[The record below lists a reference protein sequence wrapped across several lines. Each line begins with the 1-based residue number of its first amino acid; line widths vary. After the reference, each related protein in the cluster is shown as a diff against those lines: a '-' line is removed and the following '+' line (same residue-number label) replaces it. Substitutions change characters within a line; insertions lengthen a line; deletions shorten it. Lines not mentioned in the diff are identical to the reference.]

1 MANTNAQGRRPYV
14 KTQEEPLTE
23 TSSSA
28 VAKPKAA
35 QPKKYVKYEYK
46 EEDGPKDVVYEI
58 PKRAGIVYMINQ
70 SGVTVYD
77 KETDSVRQIRY
88 CPNENSIFVDEQSV
102 NAKKEAIVFR
112 NGNLLVPKTKPNLRK
127 FLDVHPANMANGGN
141 TFKIVDNKKNTEQE
155 LTNEFEV
162 FDAISLVREKDID
175 ELIPVAMFF
184 NVNIDRPVTEIKYDL
199 LRIAKKKPADF
210 IQSFDNPTVKT
221 RAIIHKANEYNIIK
235 LRDSGVHW
243 VDSGG
248 LIVSVPVGQNSMD
261 VMVRFCLTE
270 KGAEVMSSIEAHLDN
285 I

>member
-1 MANTNAQGRRPYV
+1 MANTTTRGRRPAV
-14 KTQEEPLTE
+14 KAQEESVAE
-23 TSSSA
+23 TSTK
-28 VAKPKAA
+28 VATPKAA
-35 QPKKYVKYEYK
+35 QPKKYIKYEYK
-46 EEDGPKDVVYEI
+46 EEEGPKDVVYEI

-77 KETDSVRQIRY
+77 KESDAVRQIRY

-112 NGNLLVPKTKPNLRK
+112 NGNLLVPKTKPNLRR
-127 FLDVHPANMANGGN
+127 FLDIHPANMANGG
-141 TFKIVDNKKNTEQE
+141 TVFKLVDNKRNTEKE
-155 LTNEFEV
+155 LTSEFEV
-162 FDAISLVREKDID
+162 FDAVALVRDKDID

-199 LRIAKKKPADF
+199 LRIAKSKPADF

-221 RAIIHKANEYNIIK
+221 RAVIHKANEYNIIK
-235 LRDSGVHW
+235 IKDSGVYW
-243 VDSGG
+243 TDSGG

-270 KGAEVMSSIEAHLDN
+270 KGAEVMSSIESHLDN

>member
-1 MANTNAQGRRPYV
+1 MANTTTRGRRPAA
-14 KTQEEPLTE
+14 KAQEESVAE
-23 TSSSA
+23 TSTK
-28 VAKPKAA
+28 VATPKVT
-35 QPKKYVKYEYK
+35 QPKKYIKYEYK
-46 EEDGPKDVVYEI
+46 EEEGPKDVVYEI

-77 KETDSVRQIRY
+77 KESDAVRQIRY

-112 NGNLLVPKTKPNLRK
+112 NGNLLVPKTKPNLRR
-127 FLDVHPANMANGGN
+127 FLDIHPANMANGG
-141 TFKIVDNKKNTEQE
+141 TVFKLVDNKRNTEKE
-155 LTNEFEV
+155 LTSEFEV
-162 FDAISLVREKDID
+162 FDAVALVRDKDID

-199 LRIAKKKPADF
+199 LRIAKSKPADF

-235 LRDSGVHW
+235 IKDSGVYW
-243 VDSGG
+243 TDSGG

-270 KGAEVMSSIEAHLDN
+270 KGAEVMSSIESHLDN